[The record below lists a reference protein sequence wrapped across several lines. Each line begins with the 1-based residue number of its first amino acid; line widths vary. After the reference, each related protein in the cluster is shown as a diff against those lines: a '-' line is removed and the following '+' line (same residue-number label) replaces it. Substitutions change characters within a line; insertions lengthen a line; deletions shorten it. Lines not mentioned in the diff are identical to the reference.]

1 MRQELFWFCE
11 DEVRLYLWHT
21 CHQPSRV
28 KLKVAQ
34 LYLTLCDPMDCTV
47 RGILQTRILEWVAI
61 PFSRG
66 SSQPRDRTQVS
77 HVAGGFFTV
86 WATREAHPS
95 RGSMP
100 ISWLLWPLPSLGKS
114 VFSEGSSF
122 QWCFSSL
129 TPFMWISYTYMCI
142 HSFLDYIHI

>member
-11 DEVRLYLWHT
+11 DEVRLYLWNT

-28 KLKVAQ
+28 KVKVAQ
-34 LYLTLCDPMDCTV
+34 LYPTLCDPMDCTV

-86 WATREAHPS
+86 WATREA
-95 RGSMP
+95 
-100 ISWLLWPLPSLGKS
+100 ILA
-114 VFSEGSSF
+114 EGQCQLAGYCGHS
-122 QWCFSSL
+122 QARERVSSL
-129 TPFMWISYTYMCI
+129 RVPAFSGV
-142 HSFLDYIHI
+142 FLLSHLLCESVIHICVSTLF